1 MSSMQQRTAK
11 KAIAASLI
19 IAAIC
24 LLVVSA
30 IFHRTIASSE
40 TDPTG
45 NFVAEVSYRTFYS
58 FIPMAPGSSSD
69 KPGFVE
75 IFKQDSSEKRI
86 SLGRI
91 PVPMLQMSGVKW
103 TPHGAVVELVGEWD
117 FGKRTCYYWSEG
129 GNKKI
134 YVVGKPAA

>member
-1 MSSMQQRTAK
+1 MSSMRQRTAK

-40 TDPTG
+40 IDPTG
-45 NFVAEVSYRTFYS
+45 TYAAEVSYRTFYS
-58 FIPMAPGSSSD
+58 FVPMAPGSSSD

-75 IFKQDSSEKRI
+75 IFKKDPSGKRT

-91 PVPMLQMSGVKW
+91 PVPMLQLSGVKW
-103 TPHGAVVELVGEWD
+103 FSSGAVVELVGEWD
-117 FGKRTCYYWSEG
+117 FEKRTCYYWSED
-129 GNKKI
+129 GNRKI
-134 YVVGKPAA
+134 YVVGKPSM